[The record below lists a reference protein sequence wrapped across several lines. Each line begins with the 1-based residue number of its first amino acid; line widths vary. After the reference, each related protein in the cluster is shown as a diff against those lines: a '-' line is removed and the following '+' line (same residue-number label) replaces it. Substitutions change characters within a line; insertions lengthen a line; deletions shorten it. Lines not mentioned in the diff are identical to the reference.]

1 MLRVAAKPSL
11 KLLLP
16 RLLPLKRALGF
27 PHRPKDLVDCGA
39 SRRCVS
45 QFHSKTR
52 RLWASPRMLAS
63 GVCGQLVNIRG
74 LLELRLP
81 HRPRERR
88 REFLGECSPWT
99 LLLMPHGLPF
109 WVRACPKAHGV
120 LSCEISTK
128 QGVGRYLDLNFRPEG
143 KSNGT
148 YN

>member
-11 KLLLP
+11 KLLLL

-88 REFLGECSPWT
+88 RYLQGEAPRVPGGMFTLDSAPHASRPPLLGQS
-99 LLLMPHGLPF
+99 
-109 WVRACPKAHGV
+109 
-120 LSCEISTK
+120 LSQSTRGAVMRNK
-128 QGVGRYLDLNFRPEG
+128 HQTGSRQILGP
-143 KSNGT
+143 
-148 YN
+148 